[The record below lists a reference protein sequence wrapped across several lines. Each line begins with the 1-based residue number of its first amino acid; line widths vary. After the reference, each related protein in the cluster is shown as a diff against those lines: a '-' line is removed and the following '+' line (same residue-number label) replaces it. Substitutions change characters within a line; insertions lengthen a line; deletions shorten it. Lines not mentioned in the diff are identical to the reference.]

1 MGEQMDVGII
11 GVGVVGGAIE
21 HWFGPH
27 HSLFVHEPTRGTSL
41 KDVTKNTNMAYI
53 AVPTPS
59 EKSTGACDTSIVEEV
74 LSQLPD
80 GFNAVIKSTV
90 PPGTTR
96 DFQLK
101 FPSLNIA
108 YCPEFLVERR
118 SLEDF
123 GRQDILIVGSD
134 HEELAELV
142 YQQHLEAGV
151 IESGAFLFTTAA
163 QAELV
168 KYSKNMFYAMKVI
181 FANQMFDI
189 CEKMGEDWSV
199 VSEIITRPQR
209 QPIGDSHLNPIFGE
223 KRGFGGKCLPKDTSA
238 LRELADS
245 LGVKYNFLDAIQI
258 DNSRLRD
265 ESVNTPHPSP

>member
-1 MGEQMDVGII
+1 
-11 GVGVVGGAIE
+11 
-21 HWFGPH
+21 
-27 HSLFVHEPTRGTSL
+27 
-41 KDVTKNTNMAYI
+41 MAYI

-59 EKSTGACDTSIVEEV
+59 EEITGSCDTSIVEDV

-90 PPGTTR
+90 PPGTTNE
-96 DFQLK
+96 FQIK
-101 FPSLNIA
+101 FPSLKIA

-123 GRQDILIVGSD
+123 GRQDILVVGSD
-134 HEELAELV
+134 HQELAELV

-151 IESGAFLFTTAA
+151 IESGAFFFTTST

-189 CEKMGEDWSV
+189 CEVMGEDWGV
-199 VSEIITRPQR
+199 VSDIITAPQR
-209 QPIGDSHLNPIFGE
+209 QLIGDSHLDPIFGE
-223 KRGFGGKCLPKDTSA
+223 RRGFGGSCLPKDTLA
-238 LRELADS
+238 LKALADS
-245 LGVKYNFLDAIQI
+245 LGVKYDLLEAIQS
-258 DNSRLRD
+258 DNSRLR
-265 ESVNTPHPSP
+265 EIVNS